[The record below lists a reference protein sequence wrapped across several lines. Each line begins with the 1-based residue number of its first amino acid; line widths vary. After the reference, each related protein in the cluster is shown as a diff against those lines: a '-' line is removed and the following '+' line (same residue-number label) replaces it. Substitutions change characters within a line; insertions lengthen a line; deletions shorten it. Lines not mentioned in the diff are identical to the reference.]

1 MTLKYK
7 HSLNNIKMERTT
19 SQKIRLGLFVII
31 GLLVFILAVYFI
43 GDKQKMF
50 GKTNHL
56 EALFNN
62 VNGLQLGNNVRYSGI
77 SVGTVR
83 GIEMVN
89 DTTIRVDMIIDKAI
103 FPYIKK
109 DAVATISS
117 DGLVGNMII
126 SIIPGKG
133 NEPSVEPGDE
143 ISSTNKIRTEDMLNT
158 LNVTNKNAAKLT
170 TNLLKIT
177 NEIIKGKG
185 TLGSLINDTII
196 SKDLRETMHYLKLTT
211 KGTSETV
218 TKINQLVTSLDK
230 SDNVIGVIKDPAVAN
245 KIKNM
250 VTNLDQSTIELN
262 KAITDIDA
270 TILNIKDGKGA
281 INYLSSNPELVQ
293 KIDST
298 MTNIN
303 EASAKLNQNM
313 EALKHNFLFK
323 GYFKKQEKE
332 KAKAAK
338 AEENKK

>member
-1 MTLKYK
+1 
-7 HSLNNIKMERTT
+7 MEKAA
-19 SQKIRLGLFVII
+19 SQKIRLGLFVIT
-31 GLLVFILAVYFI
+31 GLLIFILAVYFI
-43 GDKQKMF
+43 GDKQNMF
-50 GKTNHL
+50 GRTNRL
-56 EALFNN
+56 EAVFNN

-83 GIEMVN
+83 GIEMIN

-109 DAVATISS
+109 DAIATISS

-126 SIIPGKG
+126 NIIPGKG

-143 ISSTNKIRTEDMLNT
+143 IQTFNRIRTEDMLTT
-158 LNVTNKNAAKLT
+158 LNVTNENAAKLT
-170 TNLLKIT
+170 ENLLKIT

-185 TLGSLINDTII
+185 TLGTLLNDTLI
-196 SKDLRETMHYLKLTT
+196 SKDLAETMRYLKTTT
-211 KGTSETV
+211 KGTSETA
-218 TKINQLVTSLDK
+218 TQLNNLIVSLNNK
-230 SDNVIGVIKDPAVAN
+230 DNVVGVLKDTAVAN

-250 VTNLDQSTIELN
+250 ASNLNQSTQDLN
-262 KAITDIDA
+262 KVIANLDA
-270 TILNIKDGKGA
+270 TILNIKQGKGA
-281 INYLSSNPELVQ
+281 INYLTNDPELVR

-303 EASAKLNQNM
+303 QASLKLNENM
-313 EALKHNFLFK
+313 EAMRHNFLFS

-338 AEENKK
+338 K

>member
-1 MTLKYK
+1 
-7 HSLNNIKMERTT
+7 MEKTT

-56 EALFNN
+56 EAVFNN
-62 VNGLQLGNNVRYSGI
+62 VNGLQLGNSVRYSGI

-83 GIEMVN
+83 GIKMVN
-89 DTTIRVDMIIDKAI
+89 DTIIRVDMIIDKAI
-103 FPYIKK
+103 FSYIKK

-126 SIIPGKG
+126 NILPGKG
-133 NEPSVEPGDE
+133 NEPSVQPGDE
-143 ISSTNKIRTEDMLNT
+143 IRSFNRIRTEDMLNT
-158 LNVTNKNAAKLT
+158 LSVTNKNAAKLT

-177 NEIIKGKG
+177 NEIIEGKG

-196 SKDLRETMHYLKLTT
+196 SGDLKETMRYVKLTT
-211 KGTSETV
+211 KSASETM
-218 TKINQLVTSLDK
+218 TKIDKLVASLDNK
-230 SDNVIGVIKDPAVAN
+230 DNVVGVIKDSAVAN
-245 KIKNM
+245 KIKKM
-250 VTNLDQSTIELN
+250 VTNLDQSTKEINVVIANLN
-262 KAITDIDA
+262 A
-270 TILNIKDGKGA
+270 TILSIKDGKGS
-281 INYLSSNPELVQ
+281 INYLANDPELVQ

-303 EASAKLNQNM
+303 EASAKLNENM
-313 EALKHNFLFK
+313 EAMRHNFLFS

>member
-1 MTLKYK
+1 
-7 HSLNNIKMERTT
+7 MERTT

-31 GLLVFILAVYFI
+31 GLLIFILAVYFI

-56 EALFNN
+56 EAVFNN
-62 VNGLQLGNNVRYSGI
+62 VNGLQLGNSVRYSGI

-83 GIEMVN
+83 GIEMIN
-89 DTTIRVDMIIDKAI
+89 DTVIRVDMIIDKAI
-103 FPYIKK
+103 FPYIKQ

-126 SIIPGKG
+126 NIIPGKG

-143 ISSTNKIRTEDMLNT
+143 ISSINKIRTEDMLNT

-185 TLGSLINDTII
+185 TLGSLINDTVIA
-196 SKDLRETMHYLKLTT
+196 KDLGETMRYLKLTT

-218 TKINQLVTSLDK
+218 TKINKMVTSLDK

-250 VTNLDQSTIELN
+250 VTNLDQSTIALN
-262 KAITDIDA
+262 KAITDLDA
-270 TILNIKDGKGA
+270 TILNIKEGKGA
-281 INYLSSNPELVQ
+281 INYLSNDPELVQ

-303 EASAKLNQNM
+303 EASIKLNEDL
-313 EALKHNFLFK
+313 EAMKHNFLLR

-332 KAKAAK
+332 KAK
-338 AEENKK
+338 ENKK